1 MERMITWLYMKY
13 KYFFILFLAVSC
25 LFGQT
30 TFATEDNIDI
40 KQLSPWWLDGI
51 SEPTLIAEF
60 ENLEDEL
67 DALSNSRN
75 RYAEMEQKF
84 TESKQ
89 IFSQNQ
95 ATQEKIL
102 SDLEVMKQDISRNI
116 TKNTADYQALT
127 EELNYI
133 TWEIKELQKKQ
144 VEMATI
150 LKKIFAQGYIETIQ
164 NEKNISMYGL
174 LLGKTFGQ
182 GVHDTASNDILR
194 SVNQS
199 LLLRQ
204 KNLEQKLQELQINLI
219 HKKAAKERMLARL
232 NQYRWELQETESIQS
247 DILAATVQKQNSL
260 DIKLTDIAEK
270 REILDEKITGKIQ
283 NVSQKKQS
291 INAEFEKKVIQ
302 YESLLNKK
310 AAEYG
315 CETTPSALCTWIK
328 KYIEAEKEL
337 RNSQNTKTDF
347 VWPIDPKNG
356 FGYHFRDQKYYNLN
370 NKHHNGVDILSD
382 SGNSVVAMADGYI
395 LLKNSPSSS
404 SSGIIVLKHAQWYIS
419 IYTGINPTKKPLFSQ
434 IKQWQE
440 IGKTRSF
447 QQHSTQNNI
456 HIELYEKEKTIDPLE
471 YLNLSNITANLIPAR
486 YGWKYIDD
494 MKKAGKSYDT
504 QQLQS
509 VIWFFSIEGNIESE
523 RQKNFLEKYA
533 SLDFR
538 NRDMWVEESI
548 AESIDPTFTMCIGF
562 AESSLGK
569 NLTTSGNIGN
579 VGNTDGGDRRDFS
592 DARSGIRAISS
603 TLNNNW
609 LGGYTT
615 IDQLSGWG
623 NVSSPIYASSPTNW
637 HENIVKCMS
646 AIKWKYVGNKS
657 PFRLSEANLI
667 LYQQEWFT
675 VQKDL

>member
-1 MERMITWLYMKY
+1 MITWLHMKY

-40 KQLSPWWLDGI
+40 KQLSPWWLEGI
-51 SEPTLIAEF
+51 PEPTLVAEF
-60 ENLEDEL
+60 ENLEEEL

-84 TESKQ
+84 IESKQ
-89 IFSQNQ
+89 IFSENQ

-102 SDLEVMKQDISRNI
+102 SDLELMKQDISKNI
-116 TKNTADYQALT
+116 IKNTADYQELN
-127 EELNYI
+127 EELTYLS
-133 TWEIKELQKKQ
+133 WEIKELKLKQ
-144 VEMATI
+144 AEMAAI
-150 LKKIFAQGYIETIQ
+150 LKKIFAQGYIETVQ
-164 NEKNISMYGL
+164 NEKNVSMYGL
-174 LLGKTFGQ
+174 LLGKSFGE

-204 KNLEQKLQELQINLI
+204 ENLEQKLRELQDTLLR
-219 HKKAAKERMLARL
+219 KKATKERMLKRL
-232 NQYRWELQETESIQS
+232 NQYKLELQETKSIQT
-247 DILAATVQKQNSL
+247 DILSATIKKQDTL
-260 DIKLTDIAEK
+260 DIKLTDIADK
-270 REILDEKITGKIQ
+270 REILDEKITSKIQ

-302 YESLLNKK
+302 YESLLNKR

-315 CETTPSALCTWIK
+315 CETNPSALCTWIK
-328 KYIEAEKEL
+328 KYTEAEREL
-337 RNSQNTKTDF
+337 RNSQTEKVDF
-347 VWPIDPKNG
+347 LWPLDPKNG
-356 FGYHFRDQKYYNLN
+356 FGYHFRDQKYYNLS
-370 NKHHNGVDILSD
+370 NKHHNGVDVLVD

-419 IYTGINPTKKPLFSQ
+419 IYTGVNPTKKPLFSQ
-434 IKQWQE
+434 IKQGQE
-440 IGKTRSF
+440 IGKTRTF
-447 QQHSTQNNI
+447 QQHTTQNNI
-456 HIELYEKEKTIDPLE
+456 HIELYEKEKAVDPLE
-471 YLNLSNITANLIPAR
+471 YLNLSNISANLIPAR

-494 MKKAGKSYDT
+494 LKKSGKSYDT
-504 QQLQS
+504 KQLQS
-509 VIWFFSIEGNIESE
+509 IIGFFSIEWDSEPE

-533 SLDFR
+533 SVDFR
-538 NRDMWVEESI
+538 SRDIWIEESI
-548 AESIDPTFTMCIGF
+548 SESIDPTFTMCIGF

-579 VGNTDGGDRRDFS
+579 VGNTDSGDRRNFD
-592 DARSGIRAISS
+592 DARSGIRGISS

-609 LGGYTT
+609 LGGYIT

-646 AIKWKYVGNKS
+646 AIKWRYVGNKS

-675 VQKDL
+675 LQKDL

>member
-1 MERMITWLYMKY
+1 MITWLHMKY

-40 KQLSPWWLDGI
+40 KQLSPWWLEGI
-51 SEPTLIAEF
+51 PEPTLVAEF
-60 ENLEDEL
+60 ENLEEEL

-84 TESKQ
+84 IESKQ
-89 IFSQNQ
+89 IFSENQ

-102 SDLEVMKQDISRNI
+102 SDLELMKQDISKNI
-116 TKNTADYQALT
+116 IKNTADYQEIT
-127 EELNYI
+127 EELSYLS
-133 TWEIKELQKKQ
+133 WEIKELKQKQ
-144 VEMATI
+144 AEMATI
-150 LKKIFAQGYIETIQ
+150 LKKIFAQGYIETVQ
-164 NEKNISMYGL
+164 NEKNVSMYGL
-174 LLGKTFGQ
+174 LLGKTFGE
-182 GVHDTASNDILR
+182 GVHNTASNDILR

-204 KNLEQKLQELQINLI
+204 ENLEQKLRELQDTLLR
-219 HKKAAKERMLARL
+219 KKATKERMLTRL
-232 NQYRWELQETESIQS
+232 NQYKLELQETESIQT
-247 DILAATVQKQNSL
+247 DILSATIKKQDTL

-302 YESLLNKK
+302 YESLLNKR
-310 AAEYG
+310 ASEYG
-315 CETTPSALCTWIK
+315 CETNPSALCTWIK
-328 KYIEAEKEL
+328 KYTEAEREL
-337 RNSQNTKTDF
+337 RNSQTTKVDF
-347 VWPIDPKNG
+347 LWPLDPKNG
-356 FGYHFRDQKYYNLN
+356 FGYHFRDQKYYNLS
-370 NKHHNGVDILSD
+370 NKHHNGVDILVD

-419 IYTGINPTKKPLFSQ
+419 IYTGINPSKKPLFSQ
-434 IKQWQE
+434 IKQGQE
-440 IGKTRSF
+440 IGKTRTF
-447 QQHSTQNNI
+447 QQHTTQNNI
-456 HIELYEKEKTIDPLE
+456 HIELYEKEKAVDPLE
-471 YLNLSNITANLIPAR
+471 YLNLSNISANLIPAR

-494 MKKAGKSYDT
+494 LKKSGKSYDT
-504 QQLQS
+504 KQLQS
-509 VIWFFSIEGNIESE
+509 IIGFFSIEWDSEPE

-533 SLDFR
+533 SVDFR
-538 NRDMWVEESI
+538 SRDMWIEESI
-548 AESIDPTFTMCIGF
+548 SESIDPTFTMCIGF

-579 VGNTDGGDRRDFS
+579 VGNTDSGDRRNFD
-592 DARSGIRAISS
+592 DARSGIRGISS

-609 LGGYTT
+609 LGGYIT

-646 AIKWKYVGNKS
+646 AIKWRYVGNKS

-667 LYQQEWFT
+667 LYQQEWFML
-675 VQKDL
+675 QKDL